1 MRHWGLG
8 GVLFDSFYVR
18 FMSNA
23 MTFISSDVY
32 IYDVYVYDVFIY
44 ECLCLYLNLH
54 IYIYMFISTLMTL
67 MTFVSMTVISNLC
80 QDFKI
85 PLSRFKAK
93 IQQH

>member
-1 MRHWGLG
+1 MVLIILCLVMRCYFNHMRHWGLG
-8 GVLFDSFYVR
+8 GVLFYSFYVT

-54 IYIYMFISTLMTL
+54 IYIYTFISTLMTFNDVCL
-67 MTFVSMTVISNLC
+67 YDGYI
-80 QDFKI
+80 
-85 PLSRFKAK
+85 
-93 IQQH
+93 